1 MLLLFYVQFLSVI
14 VTDLLRVFDGLG
26 RKSKRTFKTSKY
38 PLEWFRGYRREVD
51 AREDKAKMKA
61 KETKL
66 VETFWEYVR
75 GDEGVRPNRDV
86 LMPEWLEAVNA
97 CFEEN
102 FIYNAKNKDTV
113 SVDMEM
119 MVGQEWETRSKEDYE
134 AYQKAREKYTE
145 EVVALTA
152 RVAKEAESD
161 PELSMEVKAI
171 WTQMRHKVT
180 IVLTVPDPKT
190 PWRPWFPLLTRSV
203 YKMLVRRF
211 ESVKETLHEVS
222 DRSLLVRTI
231 VQSCR

>member
-1 MLLLFYVQFLSVI
+1 MI

-26 RKSKRTFKTSKY
+26 RKSKRTFKTSDY
-38 PLEWFRGYRREVD
+38 PPEWFRGYRREID
-51 AREDKAKMKA
+51 ARDEGAKVKA

-66 VETFWEYVR
+66 VGKFWEYVR

-145 EVVALTA
+145 GV
-152 RVAKEAESD
+152 
-161 PELSMEVKAI
+161 
-171 WTQMRHKVT
+171 
-180 IVLTVPDPKT
+180 
-190 PWRPWFPLLTRSV
+190 WR
-203 YKMLVRRF
+203 
-211 ESVKETLHEVS
+211 
-222 DRSLLVRTI
+222 
-231 VQSCR
+231 